1 MLAYFWMFT
10 RDATRLRAALDAAD
24 ANPLGAAALAG
35 TTYPLDRAR
44 TTELLGFSRAIPNSL
59 DAVSDR
65 DFCIEFCSA
74 ASLIMVH
81 ISRLSEELIYWMCQ
95 RFKFMMLPD
104 RFTTGSSIMPQKK
117 NPDVAETARGK
128 AGRVC
133 GDLISLVVL
142 MKGLPLAYNKDS
154 QEDKEP
160 VFDAIDTVKDT
171 LRGFVDMMPGMEPN
185 RAEMLKAAQAGFPT
199 ATDLA
204 DYLTKKGLPFRE
216 SHDVV
221 GSVVRLASERD
232 CDLAELPLEELRNF
246 TTLIEEDVY
255 EKALKLESCVA
266 ARDHVGGTAP
276 NQVRFQVAR
285 WNDIFKARHAE
296 PKPYNALNALLGL

>member
-1 MLAYFWMFT
+1 
-10 RDATRLRAALDAAD
+10 
-24 ANPLGAAALAG
+24 
-35 TTYPLDRAR
+35 
-44 TTELLGFSRAIPNSL
+44 
-59 DAVSDR
+59 
-65 DFCIEFCSA
+65 
-74 ASLIMVH
+74 
-81 ISRLSEELIYWMCQ
+81 
-95 RFKFMMLPD
+95 
-104 RFTTGSSIMPQKK
+104 
-117 NPDVAETARGK
+117 
-128 AGRVC
+128 
-133 GDLISLVVL
+133 
-142 MKGLPLAYNKDS
+142 
-154 QEDKEP
+154 
-160 VFDAIDTVKDT
+160 
-171 LRGFVDMMPGMEPN
+171 MEPN

-285 WNDIFKARHAE
+285 WNDIFEARHAE